1 MKLTKTQNSE
11 LDSLKEKI
19 LFIEK
24 NINNAQ
30 CNLEI
35 AIDLEDTAEIK
46 KNENAIAFGLK
57 EINNMVTIQ
66 SKTMKLEYNLVLD
79 LIFDREYTLTLI

>member
-1 MKLTKTQNSE
+1 MILTKTQNNE
-11 LDSLKEKI
+11 LDSLKNRI

-24 NINNAQ
+24 NINNSQ
-30 CNLEI
+30 SNLEL
-35 AIDLEDTAEIK
+35 AINLEAISEIK
-46 KNENAIAFGLK
+46 KNEKAIAFGLK

-66 SKTMKLEYNLVLD
+66 SEAMKLEYNLVID